1 MTSAPVLSLRGATKN
16 YGGATVLKSIDLDI
30 QQGEFVSL
38 LGPSGC
44 GKTTTLN
51 IIAGFTSPDAGDVII
66 GGQRVNDVP
75 PYKRELGMVFQG
87 HALFPH
93 MTCFENVAFG
103 LRMRKTEDA
112 SIRKRVLQ
120 ALDLVRLADF
130 SERYPRELSG
140 GQQQRV
146 GLARALVVNPRV
158 MLLDEPLS
166 NLDAKLRRAMQSE
179 LRSIHTKLRTTMV
192 YVTHDQE
199 EALTLSDRIALMSN
213 GRIEQIDTPEGI
225 YCQPKTRFV
234 ADFIGSS
241 SFVRGVVVGMDA
253 SGARIKLGDAGT
265 VLAAH
270 DGNLKP
276 DSEVLLGVRSDRIR
290 PVQPGQSGAL
300 RGKVLDRV
308 FAGATTHLRIDLG
321 QGDEIVAHLAEP
333 PADDIVAGAMVHV
346 GVSPKDWIILP

>member
-1 MTSAPVLSLRGATKN
+1 MSSSPVLSLRGATKAF
-16 YGGATVLKSIDLDI
+16 GGATVLKSIDLDI

-51 IIAGFTSPDAGDVII
+51 IIAGFTAPDSGDVII
-66 GGQRVNDVP
+66 NGQRVNDVP
-75 PYKRELGMVFQG
+75 PHQRDLGMVFQG

-93 MTCFENVAFG
+93 MTCFDNVAFG
-103 LRMRKTEDA
+103 LRMRKLAPEM
-112 SIRKRVLQ
+112 IRERVLQ

-130 SERYPRELSG
+130 SQRYPRELSG

-146 GLARALVVNPRV
+146 GLARALAINPRV
-158 MLLDEPLS
+158 LLLDEPLS

-179 LRSIHTKLRTTMV
+179 LRSIHTQLRTTMV

-199 EALTLSDRIALMSN
+199 EALTLSDRIALMRD

-225 YCQPKTRFV
+225 YCRPQTRFV

-241 SFVRGVVVGMDA
+241 SFLRGVVAEVTGQ
-253 SGARIKLGDAGT
+253 GARVRVGDAGN
-265 VLAAH
+265 VLVAH
-270 DGNLKP
+270 DAPLAVGR
-276 DSEVLLGVRSDRIR
+276 EVLLGVRADRIR
-290 PVQPGQSGAL
+290 PAAASPDTL
-300 RGKVLDRV
+300 RGRVADRI
-308 FAGATTHLRIDLG
+308 FAGASTHLRIDLG

-333 PADDIVAGAMVHV
+333 PAPELVTDAPVAIAVA
-346 GVSPKDWIILP
+346 PRDWIVLP